1 MSQLKA
7 WASGFLRYI
16 QLDLASFN
24 EDYQKS
30 KDSDR
35 SLAVIKVQMRELEE
49 IWSKISTRF
58 EKIRESTLLEDPK
71 EMAAISLDELTREY
85 VNAKNFYR
93 RRIVSLEEA
102 LDDANRSTA
111 IKSSP
116 VTPTTHTQDH
126 GNSVSVT
133 PCEMP
138 IFSGDYKSW
147 I

>member
-35 SLAVIKVQMRELEE
+35 SLAVIKVQIRELEE

-58 EKIRESTLLEDPK
+58 EKIREST
-71 EMAAISLDELTREY
+71 ISGQ
-85 VNAKNFYR
+85 
-93 RRIVSLEEA
+93 S
-102 LDDANRSTA
+102 
-111 IKSSP
+111 
-116 VTPTTHTQDH
+116 
-126 GNSVSVT
+126 
-133 PCEMP
+133 
-138 IFSGDYKSW
+138 
-147 I
+147 